1 MKCCRRMKLRVSKE
15 MMIYQFSQ
23 ALIDDVVLYK
33 DFVKKNFNNILSV
46 KDLLYQLF
54 VVSAVIK
61 KII

>member
-15 MMIYQFSQ
+15 MIIYQFSQ